1 MFKAAVI
8 EDDPEIAEL
17 IGNRINKTEV
27 VICSGT
33 FKGPLSYIDSG
44 QKDHILLLDI
54 LMPEMDGVDAIPK
67 LLAYNPDLLII
78 MNTIKN
84 NSEVIFNAI
93 QAGAVGYLDKQSTS
107 VDYRDVFTSILNGG
121 AYLTPT
127 IAFKI
132 VNHFRNSKFEHNSL
146 TDREN
151 DVASKIKDG
160 KTYAEIG
167 NDLGISVNTV
177 RMHIKNIY
185 SKLQINSKYELIN
198 LGKSNLF

>member
-1 MFKAAVI
+1 MIRAAVI
-8 EDDPEIAEL
+8 EDDPEIAQ
-17 IGNRINKTEV
+17 IIKKRINNTDF
-27 VICSGT
+27 VICTDTYEGPISYLKSG
-33 FKGPLSYIDSG
+33 S
-44 QKDHILLLDI
+44 KDQIVLLDV
-54 LMPEMDGVDAIPK
+54 LMPEMNGIDAIPK
-67 LLAYNPDLLII
+67 LLDHNPDLMII

-84 NSEVIFNAI
+84 SSDVIFQAI
-93 QAGAVGYLDKQSTS
+93 KAGAIGYLDKQSTTI
-107 VDYRDVFTSILNGG
+107 DYKKVFDSILSGG

-132 VNHFRNSKFEHNSL
+132 VNYFKVSKFEKNSL
-146 TDREN
+146 TEREN
-151 DVASKIKDG
+151 DVASKIKEG